1 MASAFKTLAALFH
14 VFPLIILAG
23 FAKEMKHHQAD
34 NGKMKTTRL
43 HFYFHDIVNGKHP
56 TAITVAG
63 RRNEFGSTAVVDD
76 PLTEGTSPES
86 RVIGRAQGLYS
97 MSSRDLSSLLMVM
110 NFEFTKGKYNGSS
123 LSVLGRNPFLEAMR
137 ELPVVGG
144 SGIFRFARG
153 YALAKTQR
161 FNLNTGNAVV
171 EYNVY
176 VMHP

>member
-1 MASAFKTLAALFH
+1 MASSLKTLAALFH
-14 VFPLIILAG
+14 VFPIIILAG
-23 FAKEMKHHQAD
+23 FTEEIKHHQAD
-34 NGKMKTTRL
+34 DSTMKTAHL
-43 HFYFHDIVNGKHP
+43 HFYFHDI
-56 TAITVAG
+56 
-63 RRNEFGSTAVVDD
+63 FGGTAVVDD

-86 RVIGRAQGLYS
+86 TVIGRAQGLYS

-123 LSVLGRNPFLEAMR
+123 LSVLGRNPFLEAVR